1 MSERPLP
8 PRLRTL
14 PAVLLLAALL
24 LLAGCGDDDSDP
36 PTSGS
41 SATTTEVTPEPG
53 AADSEL
59 LAAETADCLEA
70 EGLDPSVG
78 SGEEPDAVSIDLT
91 TQNRTIVVQ
100 IFPSEQQAA
109 AYKSASG
116 LDQEQVGY
124 AVILGGLVPDATR
137 QSIVDCLP
145 SL

>member
-1 MSERPLP
+1 MHETRRP
-8 PRLRTL
+8 PRLS
-14 PAVLLLAALL
+14 LLLPLVLFIGLL
-24 LLAGCGDDDSDP
+24 LLAGCGDDGDES
-36 PTSGS
+36 SSSNS
-41 SATTTEVTPEPG
+41 SATTSTPTTG

-59 LAAETADCLEA
+59 LANETADCLEG

-78 SGEEPDAVSIDLT
+78 PGEDSGAASIDLT

-100 IFPSEQQAA
+100 IFPSEDEAA

-124 AVILGGLVPDATR
+124 AVILGGLVPAGTR
-137 QSIVDCLP
+137 QSIIDCLP

>member
-1 MSERPLP
+1 MNET
-8 PRLRTL
+8 PRLDALRLLTAAA
-14 PAVLLLAALL
+14 AVLALL
-24 LLAGCGDDDSDP
+24 VIAGCGDDGDS
-36 PTSGS
+36 TSSSTDAGS
-41 SATTTEVTPEPG
+41 TTSVPQTG

-59 LAAETADCLEA
+59 LANETADCLEG

-78 SGEEPDAVSIDLT
+78 PGEEPDSASIDLT

-100 IFPSEQQAA
+100 VFPSEDEAA

-124 AVILGGLVPDATR
+124 AVILGGLVPADTR
-137 QSIVDCLP
+137 QSIIDCLP